1 MIRAWLGPSIRAA
14 SIVAALGVGG
24 CCNIPVDFDPDDPLG
39 RDRPPDD
46 DEGDDDDDDGKT
58 ANGHVDIG
66 TAAYPSAN
74 RAKRAAH
81 PWWLPELKPSKYE
94 LGYKLDDVAGE
105 GIHEAYRRWAR
116 QVGHKKLDE
125 NRFQWH
131 PPQRCHGGLHC
142 VYETLEESSDPG
154 VEPIADLFRRRASK
168 ARLDVGELASL
179 VLTFV
184 QEIEYK
190 IPKDEPFGVMPPAL
204 VVKNR
209 WGDCDSKTLLA
220 HMLLR
225 SIGIRSVLIS
235 SNAHKHTMLGVAVP
249 AAGRS
254 FTYQGTKYAFV
265 ELTAKRSPIGHINPQ
280 LLRPNDWRVV
290 EMRYR
295 PVGALP
301 TPDDAIDP
309 PKKKKKKKDEGSSRT
324 AGVRGG
330 GRINVR

>member
-1 MIRAWLGPSIRAA
+1 MRRAPLALVLSIAA
-14 SIVAALGVGG
+14 GLNG

-39 RDRPPDD
+39 RDKPP
-46 DEGDDDDDDGKT
+46 DDDDDGGDEGKT
-58 ANGHVDIG
+58 ASGHVDIG
-66 TAAYPSAN
+66 TAEYPDAN
-74 RAKRAAH
+74 KARRAAH
-81 PWWLPELKPSKYE
+81 PWWLPDLRPSKYE
-94 LGYKLDDVAGE
+94 LGYKLDDDAGE
-105 GIHEAYRRWAR
+105 GIHETYRRWAR
-116 QVGHKKLDE
+116 QVGHKKIDE

-131 PPQRCHGGLHC
+131 PPRRCHGGLHC

-154 VEPIADLFRRRASK
+154 VEPIARLFRRRASK
-168 ARLDVGELASL
+168 ARLDAGELTAL

-190 IPKDEPFGVMPPAL
+190 IPEDEPFGVMPPAL

-225 SIGIRSVLIS
+225 SLGVRSVLIS

-290 EMRYR
+290 EMRYK
-295 PVGALP
+295 PLGSLP
-301 TPDDAIDP
+301 KPDDAAKAP
-309 PKKKKKKKDEGSSRT
+309 EKKRPEKKRPEKAKA
-324 AGVRGG
+324 AGIRGG
-330 GRINVR
+330 GRITVR